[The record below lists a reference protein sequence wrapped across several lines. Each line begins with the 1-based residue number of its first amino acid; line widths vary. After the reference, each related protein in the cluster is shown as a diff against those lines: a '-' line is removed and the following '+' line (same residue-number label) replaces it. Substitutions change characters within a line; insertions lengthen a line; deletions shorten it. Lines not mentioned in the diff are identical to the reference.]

1 MKKEKEKER
10 KPNKKLLAVAG
21 ALLIVVI
28 TVTSIVIV
36 RGNAKK
42 EPETQVNTV
51 ALEKRDLE
59 KSISITGTVASAQV
73 RTVTSELID
82 TKVNSVSVKAGDMV
96 KAGDVIAVLD
106 STGLE
111 EKLQITR
118 EAVKAAEEKNR
129 IEKNAAARN
138 VQNAKESEVLE
149 TQRGKEN
156 AKDAQTAYQKAQSE
170 LERAKAEY
178 TDAENRRKAKEGEA
192 ASVRRE
198 QEESQKRLRSW
209 DEKQAAYQKEY
220 ENKAAE
226 LKNIE
231 ANVGETEKNL
241 STASENY
248 ERAVSAYES
257 ISKEDESKREEL
269 AVAVAQMEEKKNLRD
284 QAQAARD
291 QAAAEQSRLA
301 GELDEIQTS
310 LNSAK
315 EEYQKAAADVAAKA
329 ERKAALENAA
339 AAAKEE
345 AAAKEGAI
353 RQSDGGAFSAQSE
366 YKRALQQEQDAVR
379 NTKKAL
385 EEQKDSLAGSLVGEA
400 GSNLQEK
407 IDIRKYERQIEEC
420 VIKAPVDGMVTSVGI
435 KEGDSYKGGE
445 IVTIQSPDSYI
456 ITAVVDQYDISNIKT
471 GMPAVIETEVMG
483 EEKMTG
489 ELKSISPVPKLVQ
502 TEKGAG
508 TDAGKSEYPIEV
520 SIHNPG
526 EKLRFG
532 MTVKTSIV
540 ENAVKEAWVVPYTCV
555 LSDEN
560 GKNFIQAAEG
570 ETVKKIEVKKGLET
584 DYYVQI
590 LGEGLKEGMQI
601 IVPESEG
608 ADE

>member
-1 MKKEKEKER
+1 MKQEKER

-21 ALLIVVI
+21 ALIIVVI
-28 TVTSIVIV
+28 TATSIVFV
-36 RGNAKK
+36 RGKAKK

-73 RTVTSELID
+73 RTVTSELTD

-96 KAGDVIAVLD
+96 KAGDIIAVLD

-118 EAVKAAEEKNR
+118 EAVNAAEEKNR

-138 VQNAKESEVLE
+138 VQNAKESEVVE

-192 ASVRRE
+192 ARVRRE
-198 QEESQKRLRSW
+198 QEESQKRLKSW

-269 AVAVAQMEEKKNLRD
+269 AAAVAQMEEKKNLRD

-291 QAAAEQSRLA
+291 QAAAEQGRLT
-301 GELDEIQTS
+301 GELNEIQTS

-315 EEYQKAAADVAAKA
+315 EEYQKAAADAAAKA

-353 RQSDGGAFSAQSE
+353 RQSGSGAFSAQSE
-366 YKRALQQEQDAVR
+366 YKRALQQEQDAIR

-385 EEQKDSLAGSLVGEA
+385 EEQKDSLAGLTVGEA
-400 GSNLQEK
+400 VGNLQEK

-420 VIKAPVDGMVTSVGI
+420 IIKAPVDGMVTSVGI

-471 GMPAVIETEVMG
+471 GMQAVIETEVMG

-502 TEKGAG
+502 TEKGTG

-532 MTVKTSIV
+532 MTTKTSIV
-540 ENAVKEAWVVPYTCV
+540 ENAVKDAWVVPYTCV
-555 LSDEN
+555 LSDGN

-590 LGEGLKEGMQI
+590 LGEGLKEGIQI

>member
-1 MKKEKEKER
+1 MKKEKER
-10 KPNKKLLAVAG
+10 KPNKKILAVAG

-28 TVTSIVIV
+28 TATSIVFV

-315 EEYQKAAADVAAKA
+315 EEYQKAAADAAAKA

-489 ELKSISPVPKLVQ
+489 ELKSISPVPRLVQ
-502 TEKGAG
+502 TEKGSG

-520 SIHNPG
+520 SIRNPG

-555 LSDEN
+555 LSDDN

>member
-1 MKKEKEKER
+1 MKKEKER
-10 KPNKKLLAVAG
+10 KPNKKILAVAG

-28 TVTSIVIV
+28 TATSIVFV

-59 KSISITGTVASAQV
+59 KSISITGTVASAQD

-315 EEYQKAAADVAAKA
+315 EEYQKAAADAAAKV
-329 ERKAALENAA
+329 ERKADLENAA

-489 ELKSISPVPKLVQ
+489 ELKSISPVPRLVQ
-502 TEKGAG
+502 TEKGSG

-555 LSDEN
+555 LSDDN

>member
-1 MKKEKEKER
+1 MKKEKER

-28 TVTSIVIV
+28 TATSIVFV

-231 ANVGETEKNL
+231 ANVGETEKKL

-301 GELDEIQTS
+301 GELNEIQTS

-315 EEYQKAAADVAAKA
+315 EEYQKAAADAAAKA

-471 GMPAVIETEVMG
+471 GMPAVIENEVMG

-489 ELKSISPVPKLVQ
+489 ELKSISPVPRLVQ
-502 TEKGAG
+502 TEKGSG

-555 LSDEN
+555 LSDDN

>member
-1 MKKEKEKER
+1 MKKEKER
-10 KPNKKLLAVAG
+10 KLNKKLLAVAG
-21 ALLIVVI
+21 ALIIVVI
-28 TVTSIVIV
+28 TATSIVFV
-36 RGNAKK
+36 RGKAKK

-59 KSISITGTVASAQV
+59 KSISITGIVASAQV
-73 RTVTSELID
+73 RTVTSELTD

-118 EAVKAAEEKNR
+118 EAVNAAEEKNR

-138 VQNAKESEVLE
+138 VQNAKESEVVE

-178 TDAENRRKAKEGEA
+178 TDAENRRKSKEGEV
-192 ASVRRE
+192 ASIRRE
-198 QEESQKRLRSW
+198 QEESQKRLKSW

-220 ENKAAE
+220 DSKAAE
-226 LKNIE
+226 LKTIE
-231 ANVGETEKNL
+231 NHIGETEKNL

-291 QAAAEQSRLA
+291 QAAAEQSRLT
-301 GELDEIQTS
+301 GELNEIQTS
-310 LNSAK
+310 RNSAK
-315 EEYQKAAADVAAKA
+315 EEYQKAAADAAAKA

-385 EEQKDSLAGSLVGEA
+385 EEQKDSLAGLTVGEA
-400 GSNLQEK
+400 VSNLQEK

-471 GMPAVIETEVMG
+471 GMQAVIETEVIG

-489 ELKSISPVPKLVQ
+489 ELRSISPVPKLVQ
-502 TEKGAG
+502 TEKGTG

-532 MTVKTSIV
+532 MTTKTSIV
-540 ENAVKEAWVVPYTCV
+540 ENAVKDAWVVPYTCV

-590 LGEGLKEGMQI
+590 LGEGLKEGIQI

-608 ADE
+608 GDE

>member
-1 MKKEKEKER
+1 MKKEKER
-10 KPNKKLLAVAG
+10 KSNKKLLAVAG
-21 ALLIVVI
+21 ALIIVVI
-28 TVTSIVIV
+28 TATSIVFV
-36 RGNAKK
+36 RGKAKK

-73 RTVTSELID
+73 RTVTSELTD

-138 VQNAKESEVLE
+138 VQNAKESEVVE

-192 ASVRRE
+192 ARVRRE
-198 QEESQKRLRSW
+198 QEESQKRLKSW

-241 STASENY
+241 STARENY

-269 AVAVAQMEEKKNLRD
+269 AAAVAQMEEKKNLRD

-291 QAAAEQSRLA
+291 QAAAEQSRLT
-301 GELDEIQTS
+301 GELNEIQTS
-310 LNSAK
+310 RNSAK
-315 EEYQKAAADVAAKA
+315 DEYQKAAADAAAKE

-385 EEQKDSLAGSLVGEA
+385 EEQKDSLAGLTVGEA
-400 GSNLQEK
+400 VGNLQEK

-420 VIKAPVDGMVTSVGI
+420 IIKAPVDGMVTSVGI

-471 GMPAVIETEVMG
+471 GMQAVIETEVMG

-502 TEKGAG
+502 TEKGTG

-520 SIHNPG
+520 TIHNPN

-532 MTVKTSIV
+532 MTTKTSIV
-540 ENAVKEAWVVPYTCV
+540 ENAVKDAWVVPYTCV

-560 GKNFIQAAEG
+560 GQNFIQAAEG

-590 LGEGLKEGMQI
+590 LGEGLKEGIQI

>member
-1 MKKEKEKER
+1 MKKEKER
-10 KPNKKLLAVAG
+10 KPNKKILAVAG

-28 TVTSIVIV
+28 TATSIVFV

-59 KSISITGTVASAQV
+59 KSISITGIVASAQV

-198 QEESQKRLRSW
+198 QEESQKRLGSW
-209 DEKQAAYQKEY
+209 DEIQAAYQKEY

-231 ANVGETEKNL
+231 ANVGETEKKL

-315 EEYQKAAADVAAKA
+315 EEYQKAAADAAAKV

-489 ELKSISPVPKLVQ
+489 ELKSISPVPRLVQ
-502 TEKGAG
+502 TEKGSG

-555 LSDEN
+555 LSDDN

>member
-1 MKKEKEKER
+1 MKKEKER

-28 TVTSIVIV
+28 TATSIVFV

-73 RTVTSELID
+73 RTATSELID

-231 ANVGETEKNL
+231 ANVGETEKKL

-301 GELDEIQTS
+301 GELNEIQTS

-315 EEYQKAAADVAAKA
+315 EEYQKAAADAAAKA

-471 GMPAVIETEVMG
+471 GMPAVIENEVMG

-489 ELKSISPVPKLVQ
+489 ELKSISPVPRLVQ
-502 TEKGAG
+502 TEKGSG

-555 LSDEN
+555 LSDDN

-584 DYYVQI
+584 VYYVQI

>member
-1 MKKEKEKER
+1 MKKEKER

-28 TVTSIVIV
+28 TATSIVFV

-73 RTVTSELID
+73 RTVTSELTD

-118 EAVKAAEEKNR
+118 EAVNAAEEKNR

-138 VQNAKESEVLE
+138 VQNAKESEAVE

-198 QEESQKRLRSW
+198 QEELQKRLKSW

-220 ENKAAE
+220 DSKAAE
-226 LKNIE
+226 LKTIE
-231 ANVGETEKNL
+231 NHIGETEKNL

-269 AVAVAQMEEKKNLRD
+269 AAAVAQMEEKKNLRD

-291 QAAAEQSRLA
+291 QAAAEQSRLT
-301 GELDEIQTS
+301 GELNEIQTS
-310 LNSAK
+310 RNSAK
-315 EEYQKAAADVAAKA
+315 EEYQKAAADAAAKA

-385 EEQKDSLAGSLVGEA
+385 EEQKDSLAGLTVGEA
-400 GSNLQEK
+400 VRNLQEK

-471 GMPAVIETEVMG
+471 GMQAVIETEVMG

-502 TEKGAG
+502 TEKGTG

-532 MTVKTSIV
+532 MTTKTSIV
-540 ENAVKEAWVVPYTCV
+540 ENAVKDAWVVPYTCV

-570 ETVKKIEVKKGLET
+570 EMVKKIEVQKGLET

-590 LGEGLKEGMQI
+590 LGEGLKEGIQI

>member
-1 MKKEKEKER
+1 MKKEKER

-28 TVTSIVIV
+28 TATSIVFV

-73 RTVTSELID
+73 RTATSELID

-231 ANVGETEKNL
+231 ANVGETEKKL

-301 GELDEIQTS
+301 GELNEIQTS

-315 EEYQKAAADVAAKA
+315 EEYQKAAADAAAKA

-471 GMPAVIETEVMG
+471 GMPAVIENEVMG

-489 ELKSISPVPKLVQ
+489 ELKSISPVPRLVQ
-502 TEKGAG
+502 TEKGSG

-555 LSDEN
+555 LSDDN

>member
-1 MKKEKEKER
+1 MKKEKER

-28 TVTSIVIV
+28 TATSIVFV

-73 RTVTSELID
+73 RTVTSELTD

-118 EAVKAAEEKNR
+118 EAVNAAEEKNR

-138 VQNAKESEVLE
+138 VQNAKESEVVE

-192 ASVRRE
+192 ARVRRE
-198 QEESQKRLRSW
+198 QEESQKRLKSW

-269 AVAVAQMEEKKNLRD
+269 AAAVAQMEEKKNLRD

-291 QAAAEQSRLA
+291 QAAAEQSRLT
-301 GELDEIQTS
+301 GELNEIQTS

-315 EEYQKAAADVAAKA
+315 EEYQKAAADAAAKA

-385 EEQKDSLAGSLVGEA
+385 EEQKDSLAGLTVGEA
-400 GSNLQEK
+400 VGNLQEK

-420 VIKAPVDGMVTSVGI
+420 IIKAPVDGMVTSVGI

-471 GMPAVIETEVMG
+471 GMQAVIETEVMG

-502 TEKGAG
+502 TEKGTG

-532 MTVKTSIV
+532 MTTKTSIV
-540 ENAVKEAWVVPYTCV
+540 ENAVKDAWVVPYTCV

-590 LGEGLKEGMQI
+590 LGEGLKEGIQI

>member
-1 MKKEKEKER
+1 MKKEKER
-10 KPNKKLLAVAG
+10 KPNKKILAVAG

-28 TVTSIVIV
+28 TATSIVFV

-301 GELDEIQTS
+301 GELNEIQTS

-315 EEYQKAAADVAAKA
+315 EEYQKAAADAAAKA

-385 EEQKDSLAGSLVGEA
+385 EEQKDSLAGLTVGEA
-400 GSNLQEK
+400 VGNLQEK

-420 VIKAPVDGMVTSVGI
+420 IIKAPVDGMVTSVGI

-489 ELKSISPVPKLVQ
+489 ELKSISPVPRLVQ

-520 SIHNPG
+520 SIRNPG

-555 LSDEN
+555 LSDDN

>member
-1 MKKEKEKER
+1 MKKEKER
-10 KPNKKLLAVAG
+10 KPNKKILAVAG

-28 TVTSIVIV
+28 TATSIVFV

-315 EEYQKAAADVAAKA
+315 EEYQKAAADAAAKA

-489 ELKSISPVPKLVQ
+489 ELKSISPVPRLVQ
-502 TEKGAG
+502 TEKGSG

-555 LSDEN
+555 LSDDN